1 MSPTPRRRRAE
12 VSQRRTMRRAG
23 SLAVVAATLP
33 NCGDVAPG
41 RSTRL
46 NPSGIGKR
54 SRDNNEKRNQAV
66 AAVVA
71 GSPLTNPTPPVTPHQ
86 VFAVLMNS
94 KSRGSA
100 RARTTPA
107 STPCVVPTHTPTMC
121 PQPHSLAASQPAAQS
136 LAGMSRPKFCSQSRG
151 RARHWRSARGCKHAA
166 SKSSLHTIRGLRADS
181 GTCALDVH
189 VRRCMSGPRGLCSH
203 ALLWA
208 EQARHT

>member
-1 MSPTPRRRRAE
+1 
-12 VSQRRTMRRAG
+12 MRRAG

-54 SRDNNEKRNQAV
+54 SRDNNDVERNQAV

-100 RARTTPA
+100 RARITPA
-107 STPCVVPTHTPTMC
+107 STPCVVAHTHPNHVPTAS
-121 PQPHSLAASQPAAQS
+121 QPRSLAASQPAVQS
-136 LAGMSRPKFCSQSRG
+136 LTGMSRPQCCSRSRG
-151 RARHWRSARGCKHAA
+151 RARHWRSARGCQHAA
-166 SKSSLHTIRGLRADS
+166 SKSSSHTSPREGGLRAAR
-181 GTCALDVH
+181 GTCALHVH
-189 VRRCMSGPRGLCSH
+189 VRRRMPGRAASAHMLSS
-203 ALLWA
+203 LLWA
-208 EQARHT
+208 EQARHI

>member
-1 MSPTPRRRRAE
+1 MTRPLIVARARPPHSQARKRSSQGEVVRRPLDGTPPHRLSHLTTGSYTLQLAATFGVSVDVSPPPTPWRRRAE

-54 SRDNNEKRNQAV
+54 SRDNNDVERNQAV

-100 RARTTPA
+100 RARITPA
-107 STPCVVPTHTPTMC
+107 SSFHALCGAHTHPNHVHVPCPCAHSLTAS
-121 PQPHSLAASQPAAQS
+121 QPHS
-136 LAGMSRPKFCSQSRG
+136 
-151 RARHWRSARGCKHAA
+151 
-166 SKSSLHTIRGLRADS
+166 
-181 GTCALDVH
+181 
-189 VRRCMSGPRGLCSH
+189 RRCNR
-203 ALLWA
+203 
-208 EQARHT
+208 

>member
-1 MSPTPRRRRAE
+1 MQLAATQVSTRRVDPAHAGWRRAE

-54 SRDNNEKRNQAV
+54 SRDNNDVERNQAV

-100 RARTTPA
+100 RARITPA
-107 STPCVVPTHTPTMC
+107 STPCVVPTRTPTMC
-121 PQPHSLAASQPAAQS
+121 PQPHSLAASQPAVQS
-136 LAGMSRPKFCSQSRG
+136 LTGMSRPQCCSRSRG
-151 RARHWRSARGCKHAA
+151 RARHWRSARGCQHAA
-166 SKSSLHTIRGLRADS
+166 SKSSSHTPRHGRA
-181 GTCALDVH
+181 A
-189 VRRCMSGPRGLCSH
+189 
-203 ALLWA
+203 
-208 EQARHT
+208 